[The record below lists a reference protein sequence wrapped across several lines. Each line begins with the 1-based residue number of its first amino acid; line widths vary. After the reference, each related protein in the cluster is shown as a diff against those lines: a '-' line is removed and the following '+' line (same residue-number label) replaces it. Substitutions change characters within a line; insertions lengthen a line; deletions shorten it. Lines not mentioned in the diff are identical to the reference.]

1 MITCKEYAQ
10 DVKENLRKRISF
22 IGKKPTLTIIQI
34 GDNQASNAYVGGKI
48 RDCKEVGINSRLI
61 KLSETISQID
71 FEKTVKNEVNSEC
84 SDGII
89 IQLPLPAHLNE
100 KGAMKHIPPNMD
112 VDGFR
117 NDTCFTPCTP
127 LGIIRY
133 LKANNIEMEGKHC
146 VIIGRSDIVG
156 KPMAKLMLSENA
168 TTTVC
173 HSKTKNLADITRMA
187 DIIIV
192 AVGVRDILTGDMV
205 KEGAVVVDVGI
216 NRNEEGKLC
225 GDCHYPSLVDK
236 CSLITPV
243 PSGVGLITR
252 ATLLQN
258 VFDAQANFS
267 YK

>member
-1 MITCKEYAQ
+1 MITCKEYAK
-10 DVKENLRKRISF
+10 DVKEYLRDSISF
-22 IGKKPTLTIIQI
+22 SGKTPTLTIIQV

-48 RDCKEVGINSRLI
+48 RDCQEVGINSRLI
-61 KLSETISQID
+61 KLSESISQVD
-71 FEKTVKNEVNSEC
+71 FVKTVKNEVDSGL

-89 IQLPLPAHLNE
+89 IQLPLPKHLNE
-100 KGAMKHIPPNMD
+100 KKAMYHIPPYMD

-117 NDTCFTPCTP
+117 SDSCFTPCTP
-127 LGIIRY
+127 LGIMRY
-133 LKANNIEMEGKHC
+133 LKENRIEIEGKHC

-156 KPMAKLMLSENA
+156 KPMAKLMLEENA

-173 HSKTKNLADITRMA
+173 HSKTKNLSDITRTA

-258 VFDAQANFS
+258 VYDART
-267 YK
+267 K